1 MVEPA
6 RERVLARIAEVEA
19 QLASGGSQVVELDQ
33 TRVGRLSR
41 IDAMQVEAMARET
54 ERRRRIELTR
64 LRAALTRIDD
74 GSYGECVICGED
86 IAEGRLEHDPA
97 ATVCIDCARSA
108 ESR

>member
-1 MVEPA
+1 MVDAA

-19 QLASGGSQVVELDQ
+19 QLGTGGSQVVELDQ

-64 LRAALTRIDD
+64 LRAALARIDD
-74 GSYGECVICGED
+74 GSYGECVVCGED
-86 IAEGRLEHDPA
+86 IAGGRLEHDPG
-97 ATVCIDCARSA
+97 ATVCIDCARNA
-108 ESR
+108 ERR